1 MAPTNTPPPQ
11 LKAPEDIEGGANRR
25 CTDVLFMLTL
35 VMAWIAMT
43 YLGVD
48 GITNGDPDIL
58 LNGIDYDGRICG
70 VDDDVKDK
78 PKVGGCGGRSMLRGG
93 GGH

>member
-1 MAPTNTPPPQ
+1 
-11 LKAPEDIEGGANRR
+11 
-25 CTDVLFMLTL
+25 MLTL

-48 GITNGDPDIL
+48 GMTNGDPDIL

-70 VDDDVKDK
+70 VDEGVTDK
-78 PKVGGCGGRSMLRGG
+78 PKVGRRVGMKVHATVNTLTPPVGECGLTP
-93 GGH
+93 

>member
-1 MAPTNTPPPQ
+1 
-11 LKAPEDIEGGANRR
+11 
-25 CTDVLFMLTL
+25 
-35 VMAWIAMT
+35 MT

-70 VDDDVKDK
+70 VDEGVTDK
-78 PKVGGCGGRSMLRGG
+78 PKVDVNSSHNAAETLD
-93 GGH
+93 